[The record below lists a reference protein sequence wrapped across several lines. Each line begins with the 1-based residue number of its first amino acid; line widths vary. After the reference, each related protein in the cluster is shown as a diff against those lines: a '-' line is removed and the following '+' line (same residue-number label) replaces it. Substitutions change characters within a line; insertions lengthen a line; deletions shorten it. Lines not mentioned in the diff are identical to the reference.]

1 LERTGLSVSKNR
13 ATDTHL
19 SSDTKARKRFLLL
32 YVVFVLL
39 LTGLLGYFYY
49 RSQEQLMFSHQR
61 IRMMEYASTQ
71 ARRLKQLHR
80 HYPQEKRYPRDTR
93 FESAIYDLE
102 YQKIFSTLK
111 GVQVS
116 LDEVIYHSGEKIHL
130 VKILDDYY
138 LGAKY
143 LVIEVPEE
151 KAWYQELINKIL
163 LYALPLLVLLMLL
176 GVYLSR
182 LFVRPMRNSI
192 MLLDRFIKDTT
203 HELNTPLSAILAN
216 IEMMDRE
223 SMTGTNTKK
232 LNRIEIGARTVSTLY
247 EDLKFLT
254 LESNKP
260 IEDETVDLL
269 PMVENRLEYFGL
281 LMQSKSITL
290 QKELVPSMITIDK
303 RLITRVIDNL
313 LSNAIKYNRRGGVID
328 ITLGEGFL
336 IIADSGIG
344 IHKEKLGSIFE
355 RYSRFNESEGGFG
368 IGLNIVKKIIDHYGM
383 EIIVESELDHGT
395 QVTLRWEKQ

>member
-1 LERTGLSVSKNR
+1 
-13 ATDTHL
+13 
-19 SSDTKARKRFLLL
+19 
-32 YVVFVLL
+32 VVFVLL
-39 LTGLLGYFYY
+39 LSGLLGYFYY

-71 ARRLKQLHR
+71 ARRRNQLHR
-80 HYPQEKRYPRDTR
+80 HYPQEKRYPRDAR

-111 GVQVS
+111 GLEVH
-116 LDEVIYHSGEKIHL
+116 LDEVIYHSGDNIHL
-130 VKILDDYY
+130 IKILDDYY

-151 KAWYQELINKIL
+151 KAWYQALINKIL

-223 SMTGTNTKK
+223 RMTGTNAKK

-269 PMVENRLEYFGL
+269 PMVENRLEYFTL
-281 LMQSKSITL
+281 LMQSKNIRL
-290 QKELVPSMITIDK
+290 YKELVPSMITIDK

-313 LSNAIKYNRRGGVID
+313 LSNAIKYNKRGGVID
-328 ITLGEGFL
+328 ITLEEGCL

-344 IHKEKLGSIFE
+344 IQKEKLGSIFE

-395 QVTLRWEKQ
+395 KVILRWSEQ

>member
-19 SSDTKARKRFLLL
+19 NSETKARRRFLLL
-32 YVVFVLL
+32 YVIFVLL

-80 HYPQEKRYPRDTR
+80 HYPQEKRYPRDER

-111 GVQVS
+111 GAQVS

-143 LVIEVPEE
+143 LVIEVPED
-151 KAWYQELINKIL
+151 KTWYNDIVHKIL
-163 LYALPLLVLLMLL
+163 LFLLPLFILFMLL
-176 GVYLSR
+176 GLYLSR

-216 IEMMDRE
+216 IEMMDRK
-223 SMTGTNTKK
+223 SMSSTNTKK

-254 LESNKP
+254 LERGKP
-260 IEDETVDLL
+260 IEDMHLDLL
-269 PMVENRLEYFGL
+269 PVIKNRLEYFSL
-281 LMQSKSITL
+281 QMQSKQIVL
-290 QKELVPSMITIDK
+290 HKELVPSSMHADR

-313 LSNAIKYNRRGGVID
+313 LSNAIKYNKRGGIVD
-328 ITLGEGFL
+328 VTLEPGLL
-336 IIADSGIG
+336 IIADSGVG
-344 IHKEKLGSIFE
+344 IPKEKLGSIFE
-355 RYSRFNESEGGFG
+355 RYSRFSDSEGGFG

-383 EIIVESELDHGT
+383 EIVVESKLGRGT
-395 QVTLRWEKQ
+395 KVILRWSKI